1 MRATLS
7 SNNIVRPSSMVNNSY
22 FSFTCWIIDF
32 NYILYQ
38 LASWIIIIS
47 EWFDEEVTNDK

>member
-47 EWFDEEVTNDK
+47 EWFDEEVTNDN